1 MLKSL
6 KSTDSNFDT
15 YLSVHPDNAWKKY
28 SVHFR
33 FNKYLWSSDSMSD
46 VLAPGDENT
55 DMIEFLFKINKY
67 LQIVVF
73 NNKYLCNIHSDDSTG
88 LTF

>member
-1 MLKSL
+1 
-6 KSTDSNFDT
+6 
-15 YLSVHPDNAWKKY
+15 
-28 SVHFR
+28 
-33 FNKYLWSSDSMSD
+33 MSD
-46 VLAPGDENT
+46 VLPPGDENT